1 VFYYH
6 SSASKLVGCKETF
19 VAIHKQILASQ
30 ALHIPVPYPDIPVI
44 SAKEEK
50 TMYRLFGV
58 LIFAVVFC
66 FASSLS
72 YGQEPAN
79 DSASGRG
86 PDAVA
91 QPQEHFRHIRAHKRP
106 KIASDTDQKKETPS
120 STLAVAKQIDGGSAK
135 ARKVSS
141 PQAKPTK
148 TKLQAKVVKPKVA
161 VEKAAVSRPA
171 TPPEIRSPK
180 SSGFFEELFN
190 QD

>member
-1 VFYYH
+1 M
-6 SSASKLVGCKETF
+6 
-19 VAIHKQILASQ
+19 AIHKQILASQ
-30 ALHIPVPYPDIPVI
+30 AIHVPVPHPDTPVI

-50 TMYRLFGV
+50 TMYGLFGV
-58 LIFAVVFC
+58 LLFSVVFC
-66 FASSLS
+66 LASSLS

-91 QPQEHFRHIRAHKRP
+91 QSQEHFRHIRAHKRP
-106 KIASDTDQKKETPS
+106 EMASDTDQKKETPS
-120 STLAVAKQIDGGSAK
+120 STLAVVKQIDGGSAK

-171 TPPEIRSPK
+171 TPSETTSSK
-180 SSGFFEELFN
+180 SSGFFDELFN